1 MSDLLLSF
9 NVLQISPDG
18 LGLPDRNYYY
28 REPDHAVIISF
39 DFEQSCTRI
48 LFLCVGGGRE
58 QRQKG
63 GDSFFFLCVC
73 VWEGGGV

>member
-48 LFLCVGGGRE
+48 RFFSVRGETAKAKGGRFF
-58 QRQKG
+58 RVW
-63 GDSFFFLCVC
+63 GDV
-73 VWEGGGV
+73 